1 MTVIGL
7 AEVLLGSVAFLP
19 AIILIV
25 AAIYGIAVLRDI
37 RATAHRI
44 EEALRGPGGGAA

>member
-7 AEVLLGSVAFLP
+7 AEVLLGSLAFLP

-37 RATAHRI
+37 RDTAHRI
-44 EEALRGPGGGAA
+44 EEALRGRGGGAA